1 MILQLETLI
10 KSHNILEHILV
21 IKILN
26 EKIVI
31 LLITWRL
38 QFRSVTQIFNK
49 WLFDVANVGRSL
61 ALIRRDGFYKIGRYF
76 TGPGELR

>member
-31 LLITWRL
+31 LLITSRL
-38 QFRSVTQIFNK
+38 QFRSVT
-49 WLFDVANVGRSL
+49 L
-61 ALIRRDGFYKIGRYF
+61 KIHY
-76 TGPGELR
+76 